1 MWAEHE
7 VSSRYSVMTASVKV
21 TVVIPSI
28 TEESRFG
35 EAIKSFVSNNGRAS
49 AVKALHRAR
58 RSIIR
63 RQVKAQRTCTAG
75 GQKNIENVG
84 LKPGCGQ

>member
-7 VSSRYSVMTASVKV
+7 VSSTYSVMTASVKV
-21 TVVIPSI
+21 TVVIPVYN
-28 TEESRFG
+28 RGKYVG

-58 RSIIR
+58 RSTIR

-75 GQKNIENVG
+75 RQKNIENLG
-84 LKPGCGQ
+84 RKPGCGQ